1 MTDARD
7 SSVKLKAAPPVGGT
21 TTPLSLGRLFAGKR
35 LVVVGGTGFLGKVW
49 WSFLLA
55 KFPEIDR
62 IYLVVREKAGQS
74 AQERFLSEIA
84 TSEVLAPLR
93 TAHGSEFMSFLNSR
107 VAVLGGDVVK
117 PFCGI
122 SADMRD
128 ELRGNIDAVVNA
140 AGVVDFDPPLDE
152 GLEVNAFG
160 VQNLVELARDLGN
173 TALLHTSTCYV
184 AGDRT
189 GNIEEADPRDFPF
202 PRAAELDPIH
212 WDPDREIA
220 ECLDVVE
227 QARHRAGDA
236 FRQSHFLDEAKK
248 NLREHGEPGR
258 GKALEDEVQRVKRK
272 FVEGQLSEMGM
283 ERARF
288 WGFPNTYTYTK
299 SIGEQIVARSGL
311 NWTIVRPA
319 IVESTCF
326 YPFPGWN
333 EGVNTSAPL
342 IYILRQGGLQI
353 PGANHSLDVIPCDM
367 VAAGLTLALGELLEG
382 QPKRVY
388 QLGSG
393 DTNPCTMRRFVEL
406 TGLYK
411 RRYYQETGKGGP
423 ILSFLQAH
431 YEGAMVS
438 SKEFKSFGPLAIAD
452 GASHVSSLLDK
463 TAFGPLRAFL
473 KPASN
478 SIKKFADQ
486 QRKVGKILQVFVPFA
501 AEYDYT
507 FRCANTREAYARLSD
522 AEKELVPWAPET
534 IDWREWFLTVHI
546 PGLEKWVFPQIDK
559 RLKRPKRPPRRH
571 ETLPALLDEMA
582 DRYDLAVALQRVE
595 ADGLSRLS
603 FREWRQLSLACG
615 ARLKQLGVKAGDRVM
630 IAAQNHPNWP
640 ISFFGV
646 LALGATVV
654 PLDANIEPGIAE
666 NLVQASGARILIGDP
681 KSRARLLP
689 LEQKVRLLDM
699 HELCAAGPQVESA
712 EVDPESI
719 AALIY
724 TSGTTGNPKGV
735 QLSHINLTSL
745 VASLAPLFPLS
756 KGDRILSVLPLHHT
770 FELTCGLLL
779 PLSRGSRV
787 VYLDELNGERL
798 EHALKAGR
806 ITGLVGVP
814 ALWEM
819 LERRISAKVLE
830 RGRVASYFF
839 DVAAELN
846 RSLGKNLGVDLGRT
860 LFGPVHQGLGGHL
873 RFLVSG
879 GAALPEKTQQLF
891 AGLGLHLAEGYG
903 LTEASPVLTVSEGSP
918 KTRAGHVGRAIPGV
932 EIRIDNPN
940 PEGIGEVVARG
951 PNVMVGYTDEEATRE
966 VIDKDGWLHTGDLG
980 KLDRRGNVV
989 IVGRAKD
996 TIVTSAGEN
1005 IYPDDVEAQL
1015 GRVEHVKEL
1024 AIVGVSDGSRVERV
1038 ACVAVVEADPEV
1050 ERPVRHARARAL
1062 LNRAFAALPNA
1073 ARPSVVALIDSDLPR
1088 TATRKVKRNE
1098 VRRLA
1103 ESAAKPQN
1111 GAGSKS
1117 QAPSS
1122 SAALAVRSAVAVVA
1136 RKSTEGIQPS
1146 QTLRGDLAFDSL
1158 MLLELLV
1165 ALEAKVGT
1173 SLDADKLSECET
1185 VADVERLFLQAGAR
1199 PRSSTEVVEK
1209 EEEVP
1214 LNIPPVLR
1222 DAAMHWMGRA
1232 QMGFYDRVLSTKV
1245 TGRAFIPHNKNTIVA
1260 ANHASHLDMGLAK
1273 YGLGSYGQDL
1283 VSLAARDYF
1292 FEGNRWRKAYFEN
1305 FTNLVAM
1312 DRSGSLRAAL
1322 RQAGE
1327 LLETGKT
1334 VLIFPEGTRST
1345 DGQIHEFKP
1354 AVGYLSLHH
1363 NIDIL
1368 PLYLG
1373 GTYEALPKGAS
1384 VVRRRDVSV
1393 RIGPPLRVADLRR
1406 LTQGMS
1412 ATEAA
1417 RTVSALTRR
1426 AVAELERGR
1435 VLDISKLTP
1444 ADLFDQG
1451 FQSLDKVFAELKGRF
1466 VPGVVN
1472 APISYYFALG
1482 EKERWSLR
1490 VTPDSCEVASGKS
1503 SGQADCVLKTSPG
1516 IFTRIVREAYTPT
1529 PAEFMSG
1536 TVKSNNIQ
1544 LLLTFQKLFQLES
1557 QSG

>member
-1 MTDARD
+1 VSEERD
-7 SSVKLKAAPPVGGT
+7 SSVKLKAAPPLAT
-21 TTPLSLGRLFAGKR
+21 ERPLELGRVLAGKR

-55 KFPEIDR
+55 KFPEVDR
-62 IYLVVREKAGQS
+62 IYLVVRRKAGQS
-74 AQERFLSEIA
+74 ANERFVSEIA
-84 TSEVLAPLR
+84 TSEVLRPLR
-93 TAHGSEFMSFLNSR
+93 EAHGNKFDAFLEAKV
-107 VAVLGGDVVK
+107 VAIEGDVVR
-117 PFCGI
+117 PFCGV
-122 SADMRD
+122 SAEIRD

-160 VQNLVELARDLGN
+160 VQNLVELARDLGQ
-173 TALLHTSTCYV
+173 ASLLHTSTCYV

-189 GNIEEADPRDFPF
+189 GNIAETDPRDFPF
-202 PRAAELDPIH
+202 PRAADLDRIH

-236 FRQSHFLDEAKK
+236 FRQSRFLDEAKK
-248 NLREHGEPGR
+248 NLRENGEPGR
-258 GKALEDEVQRVKRK
+258 GRALEDEVQRVKRK

-353 PGANHSLDVIPCDM
+353 PGSDHSLDVIPCDM
-367 VAAGLTLALGELLEG
+367 VAAGLTLALAELLEG

-393 DTNPCTMRRFVEL
+393 DTNPCSMRRFIEL

-431 YEGAMVS
+431 FEGSVVS
-438 SKEFKSFGPLAIAD
+438 SQEFERFGPHVIAN
-452 GASHVSSLLDK
+452 GAEQLSTLLNK
-463 TAFGPLRAFL
+463 AAFGPLKAFL
-473 KPASN
+473 RPASN
-478 SIKKFADQ
+478 SIQQFADQ

-507 FRCANTREAYARLSD
+507 FRCQNTRDAFARLSA
-522 AEKELVPWAPET
+522 AEKELIPWAPET
-534 IDWREWFLTVHI
+534 INWREWFLNVHI

-559 RLKRPKRPPRRH
+559 RLKRPKRAPRRH
-571 ETLPALLDEMA
+571 ETLPALLDEIA
-582 DRYDLAVALQRVE
+582 ERYDLAVALQRVE
-595 ADGLSRLS
+595 TDGLSRIS
-603 FREWRQLSLACG
+603 FREWRQLSLACA
-615 ARLKQLGVKAGDRVM
+615 ARLKQLGVKPGDRVLL
-630 IAAQNHPNWP
+630 AAQNHPNWP
-640 ISFFGV
+640 IALFGV
-646 LALGATVV
+646 FALGATVV
-654 PLDANIEPGIAE
+654 PLDAAIEPNIAE
-666 NLVQASGARILIGDP
+666 NLAQASGAQILMGDA
-681 KSRARLLP
+681 KSVARLAS
-689 LEQKVRLLDM
+689 LEGKVRLLEIR
-699 HELCAAGPQVESA
+699 ELCAPGPQA
-712 EVDPESI
+712 ECAEIDPESV

-735 QLSHINLTSL
+735 QLSHVNLTAL

-779 PLSRGSRV
+779 PLSRGARV

-830 RGRVASYFF
+830 RGRLASYFF

-846 RSLGKNLGVDLGRT
+846 RTLGKNLGVDLGRT

-879 GAALPEKTQQLF
+879 GAALPEKTQQMF

-903 LTEASPVLTVSEGSP
+903 LTEASPVLTVAPGGP
-918 KTRAGHVGRAIPGV
+918 TTKPGHVGKAIPGV
-932 EIRIDNPN
+932 EIRIDEPN

-951 PNVMVGYTDEEATRE
+951 PNVMIGYTDQEATSQ

-980 KLDRRGNVV
+980 KLDRKGNVI

-1005 IYPDDVEAQL
+1005 IYPDDVETQL
-1015 GRVEHVKEL
+1015 GRVEHIKEL

-1038 ACVAVVEADPEV
+1038 ACVAVVEADPAL
-1050 ERPVRHARARAL
+1050 ERGERHARARAA
-1062 LNRAFAALPNA
+1062 LNRAFSALPNV
-1073 ARPSVVALIDSDLPR
+1073 ARPSVVALLDVDLPR
-1088 TATRKVKRNE
+1088 TATRKVKRGE

-1103 ESAAKPQN
+1103 ESASKPQN
-1111 GAGSKS
+1111 GPGTKS
-1117 QAPSS
+1117 QGPISTAT
-1122 SAALAVRSAVAVVA
+1122 LAVRSAVALIA
-1136 RKSTEGIQPS
+1136 RKPVESIHPG

-1165 ALEAKVGT
+1165 ALESKVGT
-1173 SLDADKLSECET
+1173 SLDADRLSECET
-1185 VADVERLFLQAGAR
+1185 IADVERVFLQAGAR
-1199 PRSSTEVVEK
+1199 PRPTTELVEQ
-1209 EEEVP
+1209 EAETP

-1222 DAAMHWMGRA
+1222 EAAMAWMGRA

-1245 TGRAFIPHNKNTIVA
+1245 SGRAFIPHNKNTIVA

-1273 YGLGSYGQDL
+1273 YALGSYGDDL

-1327 LLETGKT
+1327 LLENGKT
-1334 VLIFPEGTRST
+1334 VLIFPEGTRSP

-1363 NIDIL
+1363 AIDIL
-1368 PLYLG
+1368 PLWLG

-1384 VVRRRDVSV
+1384 FVRRRDLSV
-1393 RIGPPLRVADLRR
+1393 RIGPPLAVEDLRR

-1412 ATEAA
+1412 ATEAS
-1417 RTVSALTRR
+1417 RTISALTRR
-1426 AVAELERGR
+1426 AVQELERGR
-1435 VLDISKLTP
+1435 VLDIRKLTS

-1466 VPGVVN
+1466 VPGVVT

-1490 VTPDSCEVASGKS
+1490 VTSDSCEVVAGKS

-1516 IFTRIVREAYTPT
+1516 IFTRIVRESYTPT

-1536 TVKSNNIQ
+1536 VVKSNNVQ
-1544 LLLTFQKLFQLES
+1544 LLFTFQKLFKLES
-1557 QSG
+1557 QNG